1 MIRLFATVPK
11 QITITQID
19 SYKMTSGNNELP
31 YSIEMLETIWI
42 IGRRLSPARCLHVA
56 RKQHGFKTVVP
67 QSVKVSYCT
76 VTLQIDTEKHQAE
89 IAQQTQF
96 SPLL

>member
-11 QITITQID
+11 QITVTQID
-19 SYKMTSGNNELP
+19 SCTLSQPEGVFLCP
-31 YSIEMLETIWI
+31 LDTIWI
-42 IGRRLSPARCLHVA
+42 IGRRVSQQRCLHIA

-67 QSVKVSYCT
+67 QSLKVSYCT

-89 IAQQTQF
+89 ILPLVQF
-96 SPLL
+96 PYQL